1 MKVRCFREILKQ
13 AKKEEKMRIY
23 NDTFYTKTETD
34 GFDYKL
40 KVLVSFHCGRY
51 FASSASSQSS

>member
-1 MKVRCFREILKQ
+1 
-13 AKKEEKMRIY
+13 MRIY
-23 NDTFYTKTETD
+23 NDPFYTKTETD

>member
-13 AKKEEKMRIY
+13 AKKEENMRIY
-23 NDTFYTKTETD
+23 NDPFYTKTETD

-40 KVLVSFHCGRY
+40 KVQVRNLVNSVL
-51 FASSASSQSS
+51 QPQM